1 MNTTTNSSKDTD
13 SSTSLAGA
21 RAGAFAS
28 EAARIRAGVGS
39 LREARQVRQVSH
51 AASLLKSAR
60 NARKI
65 ADVGRNIRALLREA
79 ECAKQAIAGAE

>member
-1 MNTTTNSSKDTD
+1 
-13 SSTSLAGA
+13 
-21 RAGAFAS
+21 
-28 EAARIRAGVGS
+28 
-39 LREARQVRQVSH
+39 LREARQARQVSH